1 MNKPITVA
9 LAGCGSRGKD
19 TYAPLA
25 ERFPEKMKI
34 VAIADIV
41 PEKVEDVKNRYHV
54 PEENCF
60 ASAEEMLAQP
70 KLADVMFICTMDKQ
84 HVRQAIPALRKGYH
98 LVLEKPISPDL
109 EECREII
116 RVAREC
122 NRKVIVCHV
131 LRYTPFYNKLKEL
144 LDSGIIG
151 NIVNVNAFE
160 NVGYWHQAHSFV
172 RGNWRNDVE
181 TSPMILQKSCHDMD
195 ILLWLT
201 GKTLKSVSSYGN
213 TYLFRADKAPEGA
226 ALRCMDGCK
235 AKENCPF
242 DAEKIYVTDKAT
254 GVAHGHNG
262 WPCDVVTLHPT
273 VESVYEALKTSPYGR
288 CVYHCDNN
296 VVDHQVVNMLMEDGS
311 TMNFTM
317 CAFTSKGGRYAR
329 FMGTEG
335 DIIADMGKNTIEV
348 TRFGKETEVIDV
360 SKLTSDFAG
369 HGGGDSRM
377 VEEFLDNLIEGG
389 EPTIRTTSLE
399 RSIESHFACMAAE
412 KSRKE
417 NGRVVDLAEIRG

>member
-1 MNKPITVA
+1 M
-9 LAGCGSRGKD
+9 
-19 TYAPLA
+19 
-25 ERFPEKMKI
+25 
-34 VAIADIV
+34 
-41 PEKVEDVKNRYHV
+41 
-54 PEENCF
+54 
-60 ASAEEMLAQP
+60 
-70 KLADVMFICTMDKQ
+70 
-84 HVRQAIPALRKGYH
+84 
-98 LVLEKPISPDL
+98 
-109 EECREII
+109 
-116 RVAREC
+116 
-122 NRKVIVCHV
+122 
-131 LRYTPFYNKLKEL
+131 
-144 LDSGIIG
+144 
-151 NIVNVNAFE
+151 
-160 NVGYWHQAHSFV
+160 
-172 RGNWRNDVE
+172 
-181 TSPMILQKSCHDMD
+181 
-195 ILLWLT
+195 
-201 GKTLKSVSSYGN
+201 
-213 TYLFRADKAPEGA
+213 
-226 ALRCMDGCK
+226 
-235 AKENCPF
+235 
-242 DAEKIYVTDKAT
+242 
-254 GVAHGHNG
+254 
-262 WPCDVVTLHPT
+262 VTLHPT

>member
-1 MNKPITVA
+1 MQKPITVA
-9 LAGCGSRGKD
+9 IAGCGSRGKD

-25 ERFPEKMKI
+25 ERFPDKMKI
-34 VAIADIV
+34 VAAADID
-41 PEKVEDVKNRYHV
+41 PAKLEDVKNRYHV
-54 PEENCF
+54 PAENCF

-84 HVRQAIPALRKGYH
+84 HVRQAIPALRLGYD

-109 EECREII
+109 DECREII
-116 RVAREC
+116 RVANEC
-122 NRKVIVCHV
+122 GRKVIVCHV

-144 LDSGIIG
+144 LDSGVIG
-151 NIVNVNAFE
+151 EIVNVNAFE

-172 RGNWRNDVE
+172 RGNWRNDQE

-201 GKTLKSVSSYGN
+201 GKKLKSVSSYGN
-213 TYLFRADKAPEGA
+213 TYLFRADKAPEGS
-226 ALRCMDGCK
+226 ALRCQDCK
-235 AKENCPF
+235 VRANCPF
-242 DAEKIYVTDKAT
+242 DAEKIYITDEAT

-273 VESVYEALKTSPYGR
+273 VESVREALKTGPYGR

-296 VVDHQVVNMLMEDGS
+296 VVDHQIVNMEMEDGS
-311 TMNFTM
+311 TINFTM
-317 CAFTSKGGRYAR
+317 CAFTAKGGRFTR
-329 FMGTEG
+329 VMGTRG
-335 DIIADMGKNTIEV
+335 DIVADMAKNTIQIN
-348 TRFGKETEVIDV
+348 RFGEEPELIDV
-360 SKLTSDFAG
+360 TKLTDDFAG

-377 VEEFLDNLIEGG
+377 VEEFLDHLITG
-389 EPTIRTTSLE
+389 EAPTIRTTSLE
-399 RSIESHFACMAAE
+399 RSIESHFAALAAE

-417 NGRVVDLAEIRG
+417 GGRVVELSEIRG